1 MKNSQNHWCNG
12 DIVVIYTIAW
22 KSQWISMFI
31 WYKWMKNAHEM
42 LMDFSQTAQHG
53 IQWTTVYFA
62 CTLRKWTI
70 FLWTCIKYGRGINSH
85 RIYVSNE
92 CAYFFFANWKC
103 WHFFFVLFIY
113 FESNGFHHSRIYQS
127 HLANLLHWTYRL
139 LFIFFISVYPIHECC
154 YSNTMTYM
162 NTIVLIVW
170 EKTMFTVRQH
180 FVTVA
185 YRWLNWHW
193 DNMRS
198 RWISCKTNARWEKH
212 TRNIFKIDDVFVEIV
227 IQ

>member
-92 CAYFFFANWKC
+92 CACFNLFFFANWKC
-103 WHFFFVLFIY
+103 WHFFLFSLFILNPMD
-113 FESNGFHHSRIYQS
+113 SIIPVSI
-127 HLANLLHWTYRL
+127 NLISQICFIEHIDCC
-139 LFIFFISVYPIHECC
+139 LFFSFQ
-154 YSNTMTYM
+154 
-162 NTIVLIVW
+162 
-170 EKTMFTVRQH
+170 FTRYTSAVIRTQWP
-180 FVTVA
+180 T
-185 YRWLNWHW
+185 
-193 DNMRS
+193 
-198 RWISCKTNARWEKH
+198 WIR
-212 TRNIFKIDDVFVEIV
+212 
-227 IQ
+227 